1 MYGCEDSSG
10 VDGAVMVM
18 AITSVIVMKSRTSV
32 ATKIQVT
39 TLLTGHDNRT
49 HAKSYTNGYGIHG
62 SW

>member
-1 MYGCEDSSG
+1 MYGCEDSSD

-18 AITSVIVMKSRTSV
+18 AMTSAIVKISRTSV
-32 ATKIQVT
+32 ATKIKIT
-39 TLLTGHDNRT
+39 PLLTGNDNRA